1 MGKSNYEEQLQCQ
14 WRQRPT
20 HRIFTS
26 LELDPPL
33 EWIHW
38 SIGTGSSGKRVECRP
53 VFLLTWWPQP
63 GAGFSAQQAL
73 SRAKGQGASTLP
85 RTHSQAQIWRPRCQ
99 SCGSSRL
106 VERRQSFVERTDQPP
121 HALGHRIWA
130 CTRPPRISE
139 MPDQLRTPPSLR
151 LQIGRASC
159 RERV

>member
-1 MGKSNYEEQLQCQ
+1 MDLSKEWVSSPASLFTEEQELQSHLPVAPKANPQ
-14 WRQRPT
+14 NLYIPGV
-20 HRIFTS
+20 
-26 LELDPPL
+26 DPPL

-130 CTRPPRISE
+130 CTRPPRV
-139 MPDQLRTPPSLR
+139 L
-151 LQIGRASC
+151 
-159 RERV
+159 